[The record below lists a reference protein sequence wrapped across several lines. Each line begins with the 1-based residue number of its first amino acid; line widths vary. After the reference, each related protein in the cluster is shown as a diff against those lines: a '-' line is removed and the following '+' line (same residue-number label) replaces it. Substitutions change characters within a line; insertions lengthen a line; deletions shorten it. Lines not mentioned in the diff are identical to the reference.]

1 MCASMQLIIMQ
12 ISDDN
17 ESSNF
22 MACTKGEKEVFMTI
36 LDDFRFLTRFPY
48 LQRHSTFTV
57 YSFRFEDV

>member
-1 MCASMQLIIMQ
+1 
-12 ISDDN
+12 
-17 ESSNF
+17 